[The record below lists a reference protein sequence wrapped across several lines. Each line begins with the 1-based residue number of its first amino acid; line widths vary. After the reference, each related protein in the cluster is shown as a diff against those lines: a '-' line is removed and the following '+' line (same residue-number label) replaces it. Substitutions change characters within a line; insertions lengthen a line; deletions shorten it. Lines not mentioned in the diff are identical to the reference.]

1 MTPARVHDRVVKHDA
16 AMDAARERKK
26 KMMPKVGDTVFRCN
40 GLAYDKGVVVR
51 IVQGKCLVNF
61 GSYTAT
67 VSPKNLHTPKQIR
80 RRSIA

>member
-1 MTPARVHDRVVKHDA
+1 
-16 AMDAARERKK
+16 
-26 KMMPKVGDTVFRCN
+26 MPKVGDTVFRCN